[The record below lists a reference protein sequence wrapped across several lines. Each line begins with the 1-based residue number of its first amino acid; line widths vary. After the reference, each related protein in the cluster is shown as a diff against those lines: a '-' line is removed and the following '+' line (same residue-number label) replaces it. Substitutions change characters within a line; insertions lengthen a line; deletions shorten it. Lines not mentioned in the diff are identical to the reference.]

1 MAVANPRGYTMRF
14 ARLLPVLALLV
25 SGLQPALTAQETAPQ
40 ARPRPVPPNPTE
52 SAIAPRRMERLT
64 LDDAIR
70 RALEKNYTIR
80 ITGLSA
86 AASAADVT
94 TALGKFDPILSA
106 TYTRRETENPQLIN
120 LGTGVRP
127 PSTIS
132 ESEDYD
138 VNVSGLMPWG
148 LTYTLGASTTNSR
161 GTFNL
166 FADEY
171 STFAGVSG
179 RQPLLRDFGFGP
191 TLASVRIAQT
201 NRAISEWQ
209 FRQSV
214 IDTITRVIFAY
225 NELNLAQASLRSA
238 LRTRELAA
246 QLLAENETRYRV
258 GRSSEFDVTTA
269 RSRLAVRE
277 ESILFNERRVRD
289 AENLL
294 KQLISDDRDPG
305 ILDYGFEIEP
315 PATPPVVVADAA
327 TDFRVALDKRPDY
340 QQAKL
345 ALRRAQINHRLARN
359 QLLPTVDLVGSYGYA
374 GADRDF
380 DTSRRIVR
388 DEDNRAYSYGVAIS
402 IPLTSTAERG
412 RYRAAKLDRRAAE
425 LNLERLEQ
433 DILIDVGNA
442 AGQIETT
449 RKRVASA
456 RYARELS
463 QLTLDAEEKRMRAG
477 TGTTFFVSNEQ
488 SNLSAAEV
496 AELRAQTDYLNAVA
510 AYDQQLGITL
520 EKLGIAIEP
529 PR

>member
-1 MAVANPRGYTMRF
+1 MRP
-14 ARLLPVLALLV
+14 ARFFLVLAL
-25 SGLQPALTAQETAPQ
+25 SFAGLAPVLLAQDAAPP
-40 ARPRPVPPNPTE
+40 RPRPVPPNPTE
-52 SAIAPRRMERLT
+52 SVVAPRRMERLT
-64 LDDAIR
+64 LDEAIR

-80 ITGLSA
+80 ISGLD
-86 AASAADVT
+86 AASTAADVT
-94 TALGKFDPILSA
+94 TALGKFDPILTGS
-106 TYTRRETENPQLIN
+106 YTRRESENPQLTS
-120 LGTGVRP
+120 LTTGLRP

-132 ESEDYD
+132 ESEDYELSL
-138 VNVSGLMPWG
+138 NGLMPWG
-148 LTYTLGASTTNSR
+148 LTYSLGASTTNSR

-166 FADEY
+166 FADEF
-171 STFAGVSG
+171 STFAGISG

-201 NRAISEWQ
+201 NRAISDWQ

-214 IDTITRVIFAY
+214 IDTVTRVIFAY
-225 NELNLAQASLRSA
+225 NDLNLAQASLRSA

-289 AENLL
+289 AENTL
-294 KQLISDDRDPG
+294 KQLITDDRHPDLLG
-305 ILDYGFEIEP
+305 YGFEIEAPLTP
-315 PATPPVVVADAA
+315 PAVVADPA
-327 TDFRVALDKRPDY
+327 TDFRLALEKRPDF
-340 QQAKL
+340 QQARL
-345 ALRRAQINHRLARN
+345 ALKRAQINHRLARN

-388 DEDNRAYSYGVAIS
+388 DEDNRAYSYGVAVS

-412 RYRAAKLDRRAAE
+412 RYRSAKFDRRSAE

-463 QLTLDAEEKRMRAG
+463 QLTLDAEEKRLRAG

-488 SNLSAAEV
+488 SNLSSAEV

-520 EKLGIAIEP
+520 EKLGINIDP